1 MTRQKETPY
10 ELGYRMPAEWELHEG
25 TWISWPKN
33 PDSFPKEL
41 LLDVEKAYAEII
53 RALSPNEKVNLLV
66 DNSEEERRILKV
78 LGPAGINGTNLSIHK
93 IRTADVWFRDYGPIF
108 ITRGKGKG
116 KEVAYTHWI
125 FNAWG
130 NKYDELKADTNIPN
144 LMPKEGLRGFEVPM
158 VLEGGSID
166 TNGRG
171 TLLTTEQCLL
181 NKNRNPAL
189 SRMQIERY
197 LSNYL
202 GASKI
207 IWLKEGIEGD
217 DTDGH
222 VDDLAR
228 FVNAN
233 TVLCAFDENS
243 QDPNSNALRE
253 NFNLLKNATDQD
265 GNKLNVA
272 RLPMPAPVIY
282 NGIRLPASYSNF
294 YIANK
299 VVLVPIFGDKN
310 DGLALDTI
318 SRFFQGRKVIGINCR
333 ALVYGFG
340 AIHCVTQQ
348 QPAKSDV

>member
-1 MTRQKETPY
+1 MTDQKETPHQ
-10 ELGYRMPAEWELHEG
+10 LGYRMPAEWEPHEG
-25 TWISWPKN
+25 TWIAWPKN

-41 LLDVEKAYAEII
+41 LPEVEKTYVEVI
-53 RALSPNEKVNLLV
+53 RALIPNEKVNLLV
-66 DNSEEERRILKV
+66 DDSGEERRIIKV
-78 LGPAGINGTNLSIHK
+78 LNAAGINFANLSIHK

-108 ITRGKGKG
+108 IARNSGKG
-116 KEVAYTHWI
+116 KEVACTHWI

-144 LMPKEGLRGFEVPM
+144 LMPKGDCRSFEVPM

-166 TNGRG
+166 TNGKG
-171 TLLTTEQCLL
+171 TFLTTEQCLL
-181 NKNRNPAL
+181 NKNRNPSL
-189 SRMQIERY
+189 SRTQIEKY
-197 LSNYL
+197 LSDYL

-207 IWLKEGIEGD
+207 IWLKDGIEGD

-228 FVNAN
+228 FVNDN
-233 TVLCAFDENS
+233 TVLCSFEENS
-243 QDPNSNALRE
+243 HDTNSTALRE

-265 GNKLNVA
+265 GNKLNIVT
-272 RLPMPAPVIY
+272 LPMPDPVKY

-294 YIANK
+294 YIANN
-299 VVLVPIFGDKN
+299 VVLVPVFGDKN
-310 DGLALDTI
+310 DTLALSTI
-318 SRFFQGRKVIGINCR
+318 SRLFQGRKVIGINCR

-348 QPAKSDV
+348 QPAKSDI

>member
-1 MTRQKETPY
+1 
-10 ELGYRMPAEWELHEG
+10 MPAEWERHEG

-41 LLDVEKAYAEII
+41 LEDVEKTYVEII
-53 RALSPNEKVNLLV
+53 RALTPNENVNLLV
-66 DNSEEERRILKV
+66 DYPAEERRILGL
-78 LGPAGINGTNLSIHK
+78 LGSAGINSTNLKINK

-108 ITRGKGKG
+108 ITKGKGQG

-130 NKYDELKADTNIPN
+130 SKYDELKADTNVPN
-144 LMPKEGLRGFEVPM
+144 LMPKNGMRGFEVPM

-166 TNGRG
+166 TNGTG
-171 TLLTTEQCLL
+171 TFLTTEQCLL
-181 NKNRNPAL
+181 NKNRNPSL
-189 SRMQIERY
+189 SRTQIEKY
-197 LSNYL
+197 LSDYL

-207 IWLKEGIEGD
+207 IWLKDGIDGD

-233 TVLCAFDENS
+233 TVLCAFEDNPHDSNSTTLMENL
-243 QDPNSNALRE
+243 D
-253 NFNLLKNATDQD
+253 LLKNATDQD
-265 GNKLNVA
+265 GNKLNVVT
-272 RLPMPAPVIY
+272 LPMPAPVIY
-282 NGIRLPASYSNF
+282 KGIRLPASYSNF
-294 YIANK
+294 YIANN

-310 DGLALDTI
+310 DSRALDTI
-318 SRFFQGRKVIGINCR
+318 SRFFQDRKVIGINCR

-348 QPAKSDV
+348 QPAKSDI